1 MKTKFLTLALLAALA
16 ACNRAPANNVATG
29 NASAAAVNTAA
40 PAPAPAPAAA
50 PGQTAMPAGLDC
62 VRNRLS
68 PDQRRA
74 VAELA
79 MEQGSRDDPRAQPL
93 LQAAEACA
101 QELSWSTGK
110 TNMASMFSMS
120 AAGAAGL
127 QELLRGRGVNVDELD
142 RAILADQELIIA
154 AGDPQQ
160 LPTAAQQ
167 FVVRNAALLTR
178 IAGEEGLDD
187 ELGTRIGNYIAFRA
201 LVEGL
206 ARRFRQ
212 AA

>member
-93 LQAAEACA
+93 YGAGGAITIV
-101 QELSWSTGK
+101 STSLALHVRGH
-110 TNMASMFSMS
+110 TTVRAFSTS
-120 AAGAAGL
+120 
-127 QELLRGRGVNVDELD
+127 
-142 RAILADQELIIA
+142 
-154 AGDPQQ
+154 
-160 LPTAAQQ
+160 
-167 FVVRNAALLTR
+167 
-178 IAGEEGLDD
+178 
-187 ELGTRIGNYIAFRA
+187 
-201 LVEGL
+201 
-206 ARRFRQ
+206 ARR
-212 AA
+212 